1 VALLLFIIIIEFVI
15 VVLPIIILNTKSKPD
30 KTLQK
35 FNRGNLRKELRFNL
49 TTCKIALQ
57 RAVKERNKASMQ
69 QLHEEIAKTRKAFKA
84 KIKQIKQQNKK
95 VS

>member
-1 VALLLFIIIIEFVI
+1 VIEFVI
-15 VVLPIIILNTKSKPD
+15 VVLPIIILNSKSKPD

-35 FNRGNLRKELRFNL
+35 FNRDNLKKELRFNL

-57 RAVKERNKASMQ
+57 RAAKERNKTSIQ
-69 QLHEEIAKTRKAFKA
+69 QLHEEIVKTKQAFKA